1 MLNLFDTHVLLGKVK
16 GSGAPVWY
24 PIRELTKHALFLAAT
39 GGGKTTLLYWIIS
52 QLLQGK
58 VGCWMFDRKEDFR
71 HLIRLFPDKLLVFNL
86 AEDFRCNP
94 LEPPPYTKPMKW
106 LEIFVDLYCR
116 TNNLLDGSKSMLLIT
131 MKDLYERHKVN
142 SESNDYPSFF
152 ELLEALKILKLTG
165 RSRSSNY
172 KDSLVNRLEAYLA
185 TNEQLYD
192 CSVGFDIEA
201 LLTKSVVFE
210 LGGLIDFQANF
221 WINLLLYWMFAY
233 RIGKKERGNRLL
245 NLVVFDEAK
254 SVFPPFENP
263 ALGFPPI
270 TYMISMLREFGVGI
284 IASDQMAQLSNAIFA
299 NSQLKVLWRLGSGD
313 DLLKVARAMGLSAE
327 QAAYTHTL
335 GLGEAIVSL
344 PKVGTFVLQIPE
356 FPLE

>member
-24 PIRELTKHALFLAAT
+24 AIKELTKHALVLGAT
-39 GGGKTTLLYWIIS
+39 GSGKTNLLYWIIS
-52 QLLQGK
+52 QLLGK

-94 LEPPPYTKPMKW
+94 LAPPAYTKPMKW

-116 TNNLLDGSKSMLLIT
+116 ANNLLDGSKSMLLIT
-131 MKDLYERHKVN
+131 MKDLYERHKVYFG
-142 SESNDYPSFF
+142 SRDYPSFF
-152 ELLEALKILKLTG
+152 ELLEALKKLKVAG
-165 RSRSSNY
+165 RSRSANY
-172 KDSLVNRLEAYLA
+172 KDSLVNRLESYLA
-185 TNEQLYD
+185 TNTQLYD

-210 LGGLIDFQANF
+210 LAGLIDFQANF
-221 WINLLLYWMFAY
+221 WINLLLYWVFAY

-270 TYMISMLREFGVGI
+270 TYMISMLREFGTSI
-284 IASDQMAQLSNAIFA
+284 IASDSSAHLNEIIFSN
-299 NSQLKVLWRLGSGD
+299 SKLKILFPLGSGD
-313 DLLKVARAMGLSAE
+313 DLLKAARAMGLSAE
-327 QAAYTHTL
+327 QAAYTHSL

-344 PKVGTFVLQIPE
+344 PKIGNFVLEIPK